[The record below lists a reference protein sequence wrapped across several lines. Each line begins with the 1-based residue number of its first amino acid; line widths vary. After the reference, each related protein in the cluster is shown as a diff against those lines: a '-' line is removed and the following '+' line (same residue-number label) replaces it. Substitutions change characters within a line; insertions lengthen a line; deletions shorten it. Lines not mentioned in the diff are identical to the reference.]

1 MADESLDAPEDDD
14 EEDAE
19 SPEERA
25 RREAALANVRTM
37 GDPVLRARALAVTT
51 IDEPLREQID
61 WMREV
66 MDGAIGVG
74 LAATQVGM
82 LARVLV
88 YRVETESPTAAL
100 INPIVEWRSE
110 ETEPGEEGCLSIPGI
125 RVEVDRPIH
134 VRVAAL
140 DEHGRPRTIEAS
152 GFEARVLQHEIDH
165 LDGVLMLDR
174 VDRGQRRD
182 AMRAW
187 RERQA
192 A

>member
-1 MADESLDAPEDDD
+1 MADELLDAPDEDI
-14 EEDAE
+14 EEEHE

-25 RREAALANVRTM
+25 RREAALANVRMM
-37 GDPVLRARALAVTT
+37 GDPVLRARALPVTT
-51 IDEPLREQID
+51 IDEPLRERID
-61 WMREV
+61 WMRDI
-66 MDGAIGVG
+66 MDGANGVG

-88 YRVETESPTAAL
+88 YRVEAESPTAAL
-100 INPIVEWRSE
+100 INPVIEWAGE
-110 ETEPGEEGCLSIPGI
+110 ETESGEEGCLSIPGI
-125 RVEVDRPIH
+125 RVEVERPIH

>member
-1 MADESLDAPEDDD
+1 MADELLDETDEEL

-25 RREAALANVRTM
+25 RREAALAHVRIM
-37 GDPVLRARALAVTT
+37 GDPALRARALEVTA
-51 IDEPLREQID
+51 IDGPLRERIE
-61 WMREV
+61 WMREI
-66 MDGAIGVG
+66 MDGANGVG

-88 YRVETESPTAAL
+88 YRVELESPTAAL
-100 INPIVEWRSE
+100 VNPVLEWRSD

-140 DEHGRPRTIEAS
+140 DENGRPRTIEAS

-174 VDRGQRRD
+174 VDRGQRRE